1 VRARADQDREI
12 RRGDLLQIKLDHHVL
27 GNLPAFEGSI
37 LQAVK
42 PSLHVGNPAFEPCYK
57 GFALQNP
64 PSYNLEQ
71 VIQRVREVKTINKA
85 SE

>member
-37 LQAVK
+37 LQA
-42 PSLHVGNPAFEPCYK
+42 GNPAFEPCYK
-57 GFALQNP
+57 GFAAAKTAELQPGAGHSAGAGN
-64 PSYNLEQ
+64 EDDQ
-71 VIQRVREVKTINKA
+71 
-85 SE
+85 